1 MQRIVQDVFGQYGVS
16 VRVCFK
22 FSKKPVYTLPSKA
35 CREIS
40 ETYRLLEE
48 FRRMTS
54 IDILVVD
61 DEPHIRRT
69 LSYLLTKSGYTVE
82 TAQDGVEAIE
92 KAQMLTPKLMF
103 LDIMMPKKDGY
114 EVCQLLK
121 SDESLRSIYIIL
133 LTAKGQSID
142 SDYGLKQGA
151 NEFLTKPYSPLDIL
165 SRAKQICQH

>member
-1 MQRIVQDVFGQYGVS
+1 MEG
-16 VRVCFK
+16 
-22 FSKKPVYTLPSKA
+22 
-35 CREIS
+35 
-40 ETYRLLEE
+40 
-48 FRRMTS
+48 

-92 KAQMLTPKLMF
+92 KAQVFTPKLMF

-114 EVCQLLK
+114 EVCQFLK
-121 SDESLRSIYIIL
+121 SDESLKEIYIVL

-142 SDYGLKQGA
+142 LDYGLEQGA

-165 SRAKQICQH
+165 SCAKRICRL